1 MVNFGAVTLHLLP
14 CWYLISDRSTVQPL
28 NTMGPIT
35 NLEMDYRVLS
45 TLEDNPLISQRQ
57 LARQLDVS
65 LGKVNYCLKALVAA
79 GMVKAGNF
87 KKNTKKSS
95 YSYLLTPKGIRQK
108 TQTTRAF
115 LNRKMMEYDKLETEI
130 AQLQNYLGRNTDV

>member
-1 MVNFGAVTLHLLP
+1 MK
-14 CWYLISDRSTVQPL
+14 
-28 NTMGPIT
+28 PIT

-45 TLEDNPLISQRQ
+45 TLEVNPSISQRQ
-57 LARQLDVS
+57 MAKQLDVS

-87 KKNTKKSS
+87 QKNPKKSA

-108 TQTTRAF
+108 TRTTRAF
-115 LNRKMMEYDKLETEI
+115 LNRKMKEYDKLEVEI
-130 AQLQNYLGRNTDV
+130 DQLKKNLGRNTSV

>member
-1 MVNFGAVTLHLLP
+1 
-14 CWYLISDRSTVQPL
+14 
-28 NTMGPIT
+28 MGPIT

-115 LNRKMMEYDKLETEI
+115 LNRKMMEYDKLEAEI
-130 AQLQNYLGRNTDV
+130 TQLQNYLGRNTDV